1 MLGFSCLGVRHLGY
15 YRAGVAG
22 VGKRARRSGPGLV
35 LVDRGTL
42 LERAGWRKRGDL
54 ATPASW
60 IRGKVQR
67 CLFLGALQGLL
78 WLVKGVAKK
87 AGCILGGGPA
97 VTLEGRDLG
106 TWKVFLHVGAEQE
119 AS

>member
-1 MLGFSCLGVRHLGY
+1 M
-15 YRAGVAG
+15 
-22 VGKRARRSGPGLV
+22 
-35 LVDRGTL
+35 
-42 LERAGWRKRGDL
+42 
-54 ATPASW
+54 
-60 IRGKVQR
+60 QR
-67 CLFLGALQGLL
+67 YLFLGALQGLL
-78 WLVKGVAKK
+78 WSFKGVAKK

>member
-1 MLGFSCLGVRHLGY
+1 M
-15 YRAGVAG
+15 
-22 VGKRARRSGPGLV
+22 
-35 LVDRGTL
+35 
-42 LERAGWRKRGDL
+42 
-54 ATPASW
+54 
-60 IRGKVQR
+60 QR

-87 AGCILGGGPA
+87 AECILGGGPA